1 MSKVFLGGTCNSS
14 RWRDNLIELLDKNVQ
29 YFNPVVENWTEV
41 CRLKEIEEREK
52 ASVLLYVISP
62 LMTGVYSIAE
72 VASDSVK
79 HPEKTIF
86 CVLEYDTDSE
96 GKAVNF
102 TESQWKSLEATKE
115 LIRANGATV
124 AGSLVNVAMRLNAL
138 YR

>member
-14 RWRDNLIELLDKNVQ
+14 RWREKLIELLSKTVD
-29 YFNPVVENWTEV
+29 YYNPVVENWTEEY
-41 CRLKEIEEREK
+41 RLKEIEEREK

-62 LMTGVYSIAE
+62 LMTGVYSVAE
-72 VASDSVK
+72 ATSDSVK

-86 CVLEYDTDSE
+86 CVLDYDTDSE
-96 GKAVNF
+96 GKVVNF

-138 YR
+138 YK

>member
-1 MSKVFLGGTCNSS
+1 MNKVFLGGTCNGSK
-14 RWRDNLIELLDKNVQ
+14 WRDNLIELLDKKVQ
-29 YFNPVVENWTEV
+29 YFNPVVENWTEE

-72 VASDSVK
+72 AVSDSIK

-86 CVLEYDTDSE
+86 CVLEIDIDSE
-96 GKAVNF
+96 GKVVNF

-138 YR
+138 YK